1 MTSID
6 NCTECPAG
14 YYCQDRG
21 LSEPTG
27 MCKAG
32 HICYGGALADD
43 PVYNNDPSGN
53 QTIITWGD
61 TCHEGYYCPEG
72 TALMIPCPRG
82 TYNPD
87 RSGQSEA
94 AACKPCDPGKYC
106 NSTALTDTTG
116 NCDPGYYCL
125 GGAYISDP
133 KLKGVLSA
141 QAGDHGLPPSMASVF
156 MHAGVTRHYF
166 NGGYFPRGG
175 GGAIPKAFV
184 RALKRAGG
192 EIRLQTPVKRILLEG
207 KRAVGVETA
216 DGELITADVIISN
229 ADPEVTFGKLIGR
242 ENLPDKLRKK
252 VDRVKYSTSCLS
264 LFFAVDMDLKAAGL
278 DSGNNW
284 FYENEDVDGLYKM
297 GLTDEV
303 LKLPEPPAFFLTVTT
318 LKDPTK
324 MHKGHHTLEMFSF
337 VGYDAFERWAGARPG
352 ARPDDYEAMKEEMAE
367 RMFRALEKRIPGIS
381 QHVVFWNL
389 GTPLTN
395 EFYINATRGNLYGTD
410 KTPDQVGPGGFNITT
425 PFDGLLMCGAST
437 LSHGISGVTA
447 TGLAAA
453 RKVLNAR
460 TSELLTQNGPPLRIY
475 PSEDMSLWP
484 EELQQRAKRGAQ
496 K

>member
-1 MTSID
+1 MRSFWNSWKPSDWMLLVNQQYREWFLPILFIHIWLFCPEQLASWLPGILALCRTHMTSID

-133 KLKGVLSA
+133 IDNVTGNICPPYHYCEGDTDVPLPCVTGMYANSSGSA
-141 QAGDHGLPPSMASVF
+141 SCDYCIAGYLCYAAEAPRICPQGETL
-156 MHAGVTRHYF
+156 F
-166 NGGYFPRGG
+166 N
-175 GGAIPKAFV
+175 
-184 RALKRAGG
+184 
-192 EIRLQTPVKRILLEG
+192 RLE
-207 KRAVGVETA
+207 
-216 DGELITADVIISN
+216 
-229 ADPEVTFGKLIGR
+229 KLI
-242 ENLPDKLRKK
+242 
-252 VDRVKYSTSCLS
+252 
-264 LFFAVDMDLKAAGL
+264 
-278 DSGNNW
+278 
-284 FYENEDVDGLYKM
+284 
-297 GLTDEV
+297 LTC
-303 LKLPEPPAFFLTVTT
+303 FL
-318 LKDPTK
+318 
-324 MHKGHHTLEMFSF
+324 HHWM
-337 VGYDAFERWAGARPG
+337 
-352 ARPDDYEAMKEEMAE
+352 
-367 RMFRALEKRIPGIS
+367 
-381 QHVVFWNL
+381 
-389 GTPLTN
+389 
-395 EFYINATRGNLYGTD
+395 
-410 KTPDQVGPGGFNITT
+410 
-425 PFDGLLMCGAST
+425 
-437 LSHGISGVTA
+437 
-447 TGLAAA
+447 
-453 RKVLNAR
+453 
-460 TSELLTQNGPPLRIY
+460 
-475 PSEDMSLWP
+475 
-484 EELQQRAKRGAQ
+484 
-496 K
+496 